1 MFVVSASEAEAA
13 VTEVAASTPWRQSG
27 AAVPRFTGAPEE
39 TGRLAVTHA
48 VGGNRTELLVTPAPR
63 PAHSD
68 HDVMNAHSMALMVGV
83 SVVAGLFLLV
93 FLVLVALHC
102 VGVIQRVREHRQS

>member
-1 MFVVSASEAEAA
+1 MFVVSASEAEAGA
-13 VTEVAASTPWRQSG
+13 GVATSTPWRESG
-27 AAVPRFTGAPEE
+27 GVSAAVPRFTGPPEE

-83 SVVAGLFLLV
+83 SVVAALFLLV

-102 VGVIQRVREHRQS
+102 VGVIQRVREQ